1 MKKLTFLSLIIAST
15 FLLHCSSDSAPADA
29 TNNPNPTTNPD
40 PTSSTKVTY
49 NGNIAGVMTTNC
61 NSCHGD
67 PVSQGAPMSLTTYT
81 QVKSY
86 IDIIIARVNSST
98 NPMPPSGQMPADT
111 RNLFQQW
118 KDGGLLEN

>member
-1 MKKLTFLSLIIAST
+1 MKKLTFLAFIVLT
-15 FLLHCSSDSAPADA
+15 TLLMNCSSDSAPSE
-29 TNNPNPTTNPD
+29 TTSNPDPTTNPD
-40 PTSSTKVTY
+40 PTNNTSVTY
-49 NGNIAGVMTTNC
+49 NGNIAGVMSANC
-61 NSCHGD
+61 TSCHGD
-67 PVSQGAPMSLTTYT
+67 PVSQGAPMSLTTYS

-98 NPMPPSGQMPADT
+98 NPMPPAGLMPTNT